1 MKNIKKIL
9 FWVGNFVFFMVA
21 FSYLT
26 MIPAQ
31 AYIDP
36 SAVTYT
42 IQAVAGVVIALGALA
57 TIFRHKIA
65 ALFKKNKDTE
75 KKEVHFTDDEAE
87 STTAESTE
95 DTENTTAEATEVTEN
110 EAE

>member
-87 STTAESTE
+87 DATPAKTE
-95 DTENTTAEATEVTEN
+95 ETPEN
-110 EAE
+110 EKAAVETTETDAK